1 MSGSAPSSCGING
14 HLLTV
19 LAVYDSVLGRSARV
33 KLIDDSRDH
42 FLERRTRH

>member
-19 LAVYDSVLGRSARV
+19 PAVDGSVLGRSAWV
-33 KLIDDSRDH
+33 QLIDDSRDH
-42 FLERRTRH
+42 FL